1 MTQTPSKFTMNSD
14 YLSIA
19 QTGKYEYTY
28 VGAPET
34 VPAGGQIIRSID
46 FTTPSQKGAIDQ
58 IMIKRDSGNFR
69 LGQVLYNS
77 INSNAGV
84 SLTVYRTSPTTI
96 HAEYVINNMSGSS
109 QITTPAIVFTIKINT
124 FKPPNVF

>member
-58 IMIKRDSGNFR
+58 IMIKKDSGNFR
-69 LGQVLYNS
+69 IGQVRSTS
-77 INSNAGV
+77 IGSNASV
-84 SLTVYRTSPTTI
+84 ILSVYRTAPTTL
-96 HAEYVINNMSGSS
+96 HAEYIINNISGGAS
-109 QITTPAIVFTIKINT
+109 ITSPATVFTIKVST
-124 FKPPNVF
+124 FKPPNLF